1 MNMNNCASNTRHGG
15 EEPNAPARLVAALK
29 EPPPRR
35 VFVPPSVDD
44 AVLAAARRHL
54 PKPLRLG
61 FGVLRS
67 WLFWPATA
75 TVCLALIGF
84 GMFLARQTGRPPE
97 FAREDIN
104 RDGQVDILDAFALA
118 RAVRGGDQPSS
129 LDLNGDGTVD
139 GRDAEQIAAQAVKL
153 EKGGRS

>member
-1 MNMNNCASNTRHGG
+1 MKMNDRAPNTRHDG
-15 EEPNAPARLVAALK
+15 EAPNAPARLVAALK

-35 VFVPPSVDD
+35 VFVPPTVDD

-54 PKPLRLG
+54 ARPPRFGFAGLRP
-61 FGVLRS
+61 
-67 WLFWPATA
+67 WLFWPAAA
-75 TVCLALIGF
+75 TVGIALIGI
-84 GMFLARQTGRPPE
+84 GLFLARQAGWPPE